1 MIKKLMGIM
10 AVLVLSVVSAAQST
24 SFSTSAFSATFNG
37 PVTATGPS
45 RNIANTSTYYQ
56 YKSYQNGIWEGVEVR
71 TIDHDIAVDFTSSQF
86 YRANE
91 TGTLAPEVNGDDYYQ
106 GHPFSYGFF
115 SDLKGKDG
123 DTATYERC
131 ERIIIVNS
139 RTVIFIWM
147 DMETGG
153 MRTANNT
160 AFQPWVDFENSLD
173 IK

>member
-1 MIKKLMGIM
+1 MIKRLTGFL
-10 AVLVLSVVSAAQST
+10 AVLILSLSAFAQST
-24 SFSTSAFSATFNG
+24 SFSTPAFSVTFNG
-37 PVTATGPS
+37 PVTTSGPT
-45 RNIANTSTYYQ
+45 RNAANTSTYYQ
-56 YKSYQNGIWEGVEVR
+56 YKSYQNGVWEGVEVR
-71 TIDHDIAVDFTSSQF
+71 TIDHDIDVSFASSQF

-91 TGTLAPEVNGDDYYQ
+91 TGTLAPEVNNDKYYQ

-147 DMETGG
+147 DTETGG
-153 MRTANNT
+153 MRNANNT
-160 AFQPWVDFENSLD
+160 AFQPWVDFEDSLD